1 MKVSTIDSESEE
13 IYVSYSQTP
22 YNSNGD
28 DAFNISHEFSST
40 IGLYKLQHVLITGI
54 NYINSLERIYVT
66 PVTNDDWEILVCYKK
81 IIFTIKWTELLLE

>member
-1 MKVSTIDSESEE
+1 MKVTKIDCKSEE
-13 IYVSYSQTP
+13 FYVSYSQTP

-40 IGLYKLQHVLITGI
+40 IGLYKSQNVLITGI
-54 NYINSLERIYVT
+54 NYVNPLERIYVT

-81 IIFTIKWTELLLE
+81 KKI